1 VDPVTPLVT
10 WQVVAHVDPRHAA
23 SSLGAQVSTTL
34 SYSLALPASVT
45 SPGENGI
52 LAQAISAAVD
62 LSVTN
67 FGNDATRCAQ

>member
-1 VDPVTPLVT
+1 VP
-10 WQVVAHVDPRHAA
+10 
-23 SSLGAQVSTTL
+23 
-34 SYSLALPASVT
+34 ALPASVT

-67 FGNDATRCAQ
+67 FSNDATRCAQ